1 MFACGCEF
9 IGSWK
14 TTGHT
19 SNQTT
24 FSRVN
29 EAKLELGLTLWTLH
43 DQPSFRI
50 NLGIFLLGLAHTNQS
65 PQHLHGTRFPTICKH
80 LLFCRCRMRAKHVV
94 MDG

>member
-1 MFACGCEF
+1 MFACDCEF

-43 DQPSFRI
+43 HQPSFRI
-50 NLGIFLLGLAHTNQS
+50 NLGIFLLGWIGTHQS
-65 PQHLHGTRFPTICKH
+65 ESTALTWNKIPYHLQAPA
-80 LLFCRCRMRAKHVV
+80 LL
-94 MDG
+94 